1 MNEKSLADAV
11 APSLPTDLF
20 NLGYSTDADLTSVGF
35 GSIGRNVRI
44 ARNCTIVGMQNIHI
58 GDNVRIDGPTV
69 LSAGN
74 GHIRIG
80 SYIHIGG
87 MCFLA
92 GAGGIDLEDFSGL
105 SQGVCIY
112 SASDDYSGHALTNP
126 TVPREFLNVEISPV
140 RLGRHVIV
148 GSGSVILPGCNIG
161 EGSSIGAMS
170 LLTKSVAPWGIYAGT
185 PARFLKKRSQ
195 HLLAMEAQLIQR
207 RQ

>member
-1 MNEKSLADAV
+1 MNEQSLAHGA
-11 APSLPTDLF
+11 ASGPPSDLLNPGYWTDF
-20 NLGYSTDADLTSVGF
+20 DLTSAGF

-44 ARNCTIVGMQNIHI
+44 AKNCTIVGMQNIHI
-58 GDNVRIDGPTV
+58 GDHVRIDGLSV

-74 GHIRIG
+74 GYIRIG

-87 MCFLA
+87 MCFLT

-105 SQGVCIY
+105 SQGVRVY
-112 SASDDYSGHALTNP
+112 SASDDYSGQSLTNP
-126 TVPREFLNVEISPV
+126 TIPREFLNVEIAPV

-170 LLTKSVAPWGIYAGT
+170 LVTKSLAPWGIYAGA

-195 HLLAMEAQLIQR
+195 QLLAMEARLIQQR
-207 RQ
+207 E